1 MSKSVLPMF
10 SARSFMA
17 SGLTL
22 KRLIHFEVAF
32 VDGTRKDSRLIIVCA
47 AVSFPN
53 TVH

>member
-1 MSKSVLPMF
+1 
-10 SARSFMA
+10 MA

-22 KRLIHFEVAF
+22 KRLIRFEVAF
-32 VDGTRKDSRLIIVCA
+32 VDGTRKDSRLIIVRA